1 MPSSSFIVCF
11 QIFLSLSISL
21 PHLRITYYFPFAYFS
36 SSSVHTPLFLHLVYS
51 SLFVSFASPLVF
63 WGGSLLFSERSSRLL
78 SSRLLSCLLVSVPL
92 PSTLFPLI
100 YARLLLS
107 PLLFSSHLLYHVP
120 VLSLSSSILF
130 FPLIFASPLFLFSS
144 LLFSS
149 LVAGAYSASL
159 SPGLLWW
166 VEAQTSDGKP
176 SQMESTFKLGRKAG
190 LRPPSSITSKS
201 HLLRIGIGSTLFG
214 RLLAC
219 AIDLVRARECAPG
232 FATQV
237 LFQKLRKVCVDEFRD
252 NGVYVWQVH
261 G

>member
-149 LVAGAYSASL
+149 LVAGAYSAFL
-159 SPGLLWW
+159 SPGLLGANLRWK
-166 VEAQTSDGKP
+166 AISDGEHLQIRKESWSETSVFNHFKIP
-176 SQMESTFKLGRKAG
+176 STPDRHRQ
-190 LRPPSSITSKS
+190 LRPASGLCDRSGTGPRVRSRVCDSGFVSKTSQS
-201 HLLRIGIGSTLFG
+201 LCR
-214 RLLAC
+214 R
-219 AIDLVRARECAPG
+219 VP
-232 FATQV
+232 
-237 LFQKLRKVCVDEFRD
+237 
-252 NGVYVWQVH
+252 
-261 G
+261 